1 MTEPKLAI
9 RTPFRDRK
17 YISISLSLAPGVHA
31 SCTAP
36 EQVEELKSAVR
47 ETGGEGGAKGSYY
60 IHTRINTTMLCN
72 QLYVS
77 DGIHLAKSTDEEI
90 TYNDIEL

>member
-17 YISISLSLAPGVHA
+17 YISMSLSLAPGVHA

-36 EQVEELKSAVR
+36 EQVGEFKSAVR
-47 ETGGEGGAKGSYY
+47 EAGGEGGARN
-60 IHTRINTTMLCN
+60 I
-72 QLYVS
+72 LYQIS
-77 DGIHLAKSTDEEI
+77 
-90 TYNDIEL
+90 ELY

>member
-17 YISISLSLAPGVHA
+17 YISMSLSLAPGVHA

-36 EQVEELKSAVR
+36 EQVGELKSVVR
-47 ETGGEGGAKGSYY
+47 ETGGEGGARKENKLLRY
-60 IHTRINTTMLCN
+60 L
-72 QLYVS
+72 
-77 DGIHLAKSTDEEI
+77 EF
-90 TYNDIEL
+90 IELTS